1 MSNIITFL
9 FFVIF
14 KCEDLYIFVVEN
26 NNNNNFN
33 FK

>member
-1 MSNIITFL
+1 MSKFITFL

-14 KCEDLYIFVVEN
+14 KCEDVKSSYL
-26 NNNNNFN
+26 NNFN